1 MWGEKKTKIVATLS
15 DFRANEEFV
24 RGLFE
29 AGMDVVRINSAH
41 VTEEGA
47 AKIVEAVRRVNPAIP
62 VILDTKGPEIRVTA
76 VADEY
81 GGAIGFQTGER
92 VKVRGTADGEP
103 STRDTIYF
111 NVATVVR
118 DIAVGARLLI
128 ADGELELRVTDKTD
142 EELMCEFVR
151 GGTLRSR
158 KSVNVPGMKIDL
170 PSVTEKDRRFIEWA
184 VKNDV
189 DFIAH
194 SFVRSAGDVHAV
206 QEILDR
212 YDSPIKIISKIENQ
226 QGIDNLDEIVEAS
239 YGVMVAR
246 GDLGVELPAEAIP
259 NAQRR
264 IVERCIA
271 AKRPV
276 IIATQMLYSM
286 VRSPRPT
293 RAEVSDVASAIY
305 ERVDAVMLSD
315 ETAMGDYPVEAVST
329 MSRVAREIEKDETH
343 FTPMIDMNMVS
354 VNHEISS
361 YRRFSRSGPN
371 PSTSMQALA
380 CSCQAMVAARSPT
393 ILSCCSLRFR
403 AARNAGTRNSRGTL
417 SGSASARIRRAFSVE
432 GIPRSL
438 GCIITAM
445 LCSASIRWRL
455 FTRFSRSRPMPNS
468 SCSAMVMHHPVSS
481 ATLVRVTSSSSS
493 RLIFFFICFSL
504 PTVKCPAQ
512 FFKLLQ
518 RHILVPARLYHQV
531 MGRGLQAVPGLF
543 LLPVQLFDPPV
554 KLALVLFK
562 RHSGIVPPLP
572 PAPAAAPGTGSGGS
586 TAG

>member
-194 SFVRSAGDVHAV
+194 SFVRSARDIRAV
-206 QEILDR
+206 QDILDAHG
-212 YDSPIKIISKIENQ
+212 SNIKIISKIENQ
-226 QGIDNLDEIVEAS
+226 EGLDNIDEIIEAS
-239 YGVMVAR
+239 YGIMVAR
-246 GDLGVELPAEAIP
+246 GDLGVELPAEVIP
-259 NAQRR
+259 NTQRR
-264 IVERCIA
+264 IVEKCIC

-286 VRSPRPT
+286 VKSPRPT

-315 ETAMGDYPVEAVST
+315 ETAMGDFPVQSVET
-329 MSRVAREIEKDETH
+329 MARIAREIERDETH
-343 FTPMIDMNMVS
+343 FKPMIDMDMVS
-354 VNHEISS
+354 VNHEI
-361 YRRFSRSGPN
+361 
-371 PSTSMQALA
+371 TAQL
-380 CSCQAMVAARSPT
+380 ARSAVRASTNLPIKYVVLDT
-393 ILSCCSLRFR
+393 KTGRTGRYLAAFR
-403 AARNAGTRNSRGTL
+403 GRKTVMAVCYQLHAQ
-417 SGSASARIRRAFSVE
+417 RI
-432 GIPRSL
+432 
-438 GCIITAM
+438 
-445 LCSASIRWRL
+445 
-455 FTRFSRSRPMPNS
+455 
-468 SCSAMVMHHPVSS
+468 
-481 ATLVRVTSSSSS
+481 
-493 RLIFFFICFSL
+493 
-504 PTVKCPAQ
+504 
-512 FFKLLQ
+512 
-518 RHILVPARLYHQV
+518 
-531 MGRGLQAVPGLF
+531 
-543 LLPVQLFDPPV
+543 
-554 KLALVLFK
+554 LALSYGVVPILRNQELSDRYHFLVDALEFLDQYRK
-562 RHSGIVPPLP
+562 LDDGDLMAIV
-572 PAPAAAPGTGSGGS
+572 GGS
-586 TAG
+586 FGPDGGASYVEIANVQNIRKRNEEIVAQHNC

>member
-354 VNHEISS
+354 VNHEITAQLARSAVRASTNLPIKYVVLDTKTGRTGRYLAAFRGQKTVMAVCYQLHAQRILALSYGVVPILRNQELKDRYHFLIDALEVIEQHQKLDGQDLLAIVGGSFGPDGGSS
-361 YRRFSRSGPN
+361 YVEIANILNIRKRN
-371 PSTSMQALA
+371 EEI
-380 CSCQAMVAARSPT
+380 VAAQKS
-393 ILSCCSLRFR
+393 
-403 AARNAGTRNSRGTL
+403 
-417 SGSASARIRRAFSVE
+417 
-432 GIPRSL
+432 
-438 GCIITAM
+438 
-445 LCSASIRWRL
+445 
-455 FTRFSRSRPMPNS
+455 
-468 SCSAMVMHHPVSS
+468 
-481 ATLVRVTSSSSS
+481 
-493 RLIFFFICFSL
+493 
-504 PTVKCPAQ
+504 
-512 FFKLLQ
+512 
-518 RHILVPARLYHQV
+518 
-531 MGRGLQAVPGLF
+531 
-543 LLPVQLFDPPV
+543 
-554 KLALVLFK
+554 
-562 RHSGIVPPLP
+562 
-572 PAPAAAPGTGSGGS
+572 
-586 TAG
+586 